1 MVGLDLRYGAES
13 RGAEEAAR
21 EEDGEVEE
29 GAIAI
34 DSTSFERVET
44 RIGRLF
50 RFALDLR
57 ASVWRGL
64 ALQRA
69 FLDWDSGDIK
79 ASRPGGEGVYLP
91 APPVHINGMSTAV
104 FRKYAKA

>member
-29 GAIAI
+29 GAIVI
-34 DSTSFERVET
+34 DSTSFERVSDSN
-44 RIGRLF
+44 RSAF

-64 ALQRA
+64 TLQRA

-79 ASRPGGEGVYLP
+79 ASRPGGRRSLFAGTTCTYQWHV
-91 APPVHINGMSTAV
+91 NGSI
-104 FRKYAKA
+104 